1 MVINLQPSWVEQ
13 GRCLSGLGRAPDSLG
28 RLTSSKRQAI
38 YSLKQS
44 GLEVWG
50 LDYQEL
56 AKCIWMNMTD
66 FEIRARKLSKIVPV
80 RKFARG
86 SMPGMRGQEAIRGY
100 IPEEEQLFIHSS
112 REPTAEEKVNLYAT
126 ALECSVRFVFSHTL
140 YRWSNG
146 RKKTCPLETV
156 PRGEHQEKSV
166 RP

>member
-1 MVINLQPSWVEQ
+1 MTISITAAVKIVS
-13 GRCLSGLGRAPDSLG
+13 
-28 RLTSSKRQAI
+28 
-38 YSLKQS
+38 QS

-50 LDYQEL
+50 LEYQEL
-56 AKCIWMNMTD
+56 PKYIRMNMTD
-66 FEIRARKLSKIVPV
+66 FEIRARKLSKIFPV

-156 PRGEHQEKSV
+156 PRGENQEKSV